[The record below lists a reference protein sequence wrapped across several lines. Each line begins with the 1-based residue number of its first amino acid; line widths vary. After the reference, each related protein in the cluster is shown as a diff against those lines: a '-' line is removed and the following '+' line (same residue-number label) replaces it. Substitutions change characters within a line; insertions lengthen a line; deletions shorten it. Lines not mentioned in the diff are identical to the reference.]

1 MESTLPAHFVN
12 ALHKAGV
19 NNIQVIGVRRSKI
32 DLHIDDFLLEGE
44 KDGAVRRA
52 WCYVDQRSESIHWLG
67 KNTDETWPLEVS
79 ERSLW

>member
-1 MESTLPAHFVN
+1 VN

-19 NNIQVIGVRRSKI
+19 NNIQIVGTRRSKI

-44 KDGAVRRA
+44 QDGAVRRA
-52 WCYVDQRSESIHWLG
+52 WCYVDQRAESIRWVD
-67 KNTDETWPLEVS
+67 KNANGTWPQEVS

>member
-1 MESTLPAHFVN
+1 MESTLPMHFVN

-19 NNIQVIGVRRSKI
+19 NNIQVVGTRRSKI

-44 KDGAVRRA
+44 KGGARRRA
-52 WCYVDQRSESIHWLG
+52 WCYVDQNADSIRWLD
-67 KNTDETWPLEVS
+67 KNADETWPSEVS

>member
-1 MESTLPAHFVN
+1 MESTLPAHFLS

-19 NNIQVIGVRRSKI
+19 NNIQIVGTRRSKI

-44 KDGAVRRA
+44 KDGVVRRA
-52 WCYVDQRSESIHWLG
+52 WCYVDQNAESIRWLE
-67 KNTDETWPLEVS
+67 KNTNETWPPEVG